1 MLTTAGL
8 LAAFLAIGV
17 LTRNYSRRTRVFI
30 LIAIGIAVALLL
42 RGKG

>member
-8 LAAFLAIGV
+8 LGAFLAIG
-17 LTRNYSRRTRVFI
+17 LLARGDSRKVRLLVVGAIIVGII
-30 LIAIGIAVALLL
+30 LLM